1 MIGNTVSR
9 WIRTSAQLARL
20 YRNNGQEAKARA
32 LEAYVLKLLAQADAD
47 HPLVRELSV
56 RR

>member
-1 MIGNTVSR
+1 MVGKTVNR

-20 YRNNGQEAKARA
+20 CRKNGQEAEARA
-32 LEAYVLKLLAQADAD
+32 LEACVLKLLAQADAD
-47 HPLVRELSV
+47 HPLVRELRV